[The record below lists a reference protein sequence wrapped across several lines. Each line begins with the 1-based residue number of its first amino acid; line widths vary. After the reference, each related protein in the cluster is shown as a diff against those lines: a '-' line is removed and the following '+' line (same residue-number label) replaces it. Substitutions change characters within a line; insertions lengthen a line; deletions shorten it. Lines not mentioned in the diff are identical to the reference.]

1 MLFQVIGAI
10 FQGFVI
16 AQLPFP
22 LGQKFKSITQ
32 QGIRILDLDPSF
44 VTSMSWCFILYFMGV
59 DDLLR
64 LIITDTKALEEAINT
79 ARQGNMMQGAPGG
92 TDFNKVFA
100 AEKENYD
107 IINWKFELDDVE
119 DALIAKYKKQF

>member
-1 MLFQVIGAI
+1 
-10 FQGFVI
+10 
-16 AQLPFP
+16 
-22 LGQKFKSITQ
+22 
-32 QGIRILDLDPSF
+32 
-44 VTSMSWCFILYFMGV
+44 MGV